1 MIMSSWFGDM
11 TRAIEM
17 YCERTSAAWD
27 AEPLN
32 AVSNAAFFI
41 AAWAAWRLNQ
51 RHPNRR
57 IQWRN
62 PGALHHHRRGR
73 SRQPDI
79 PYRRNPLG

>member
-41 AAWAAWRLNQ
+41 AAWAAWRLNE
-51 RHPNRR
+51 RHPSANSAA
-57 IQWRN
+57 QS
-62 PGALHHHRRGR
+62 GR
-73 SRQPDI
+73 SASSSPWSEQAA
-79 PYRRNPLG
+79 